1 MVLLNDFKKECIAYQ
16 SDIIVQKH
24 LIEGESF
31 FFREILNQSEFDFK
45 KDISTILN
53 AHLREVVIVGSGKL
67 GFSIKPEKGTG
78 LYMFKDF
85 DFNYNRDN
93 KNEKS
98 DLDIA
103 IISSE
108 LFDREFKNLYY
119 HTSYYSESFLSI
131 WKDRN
136 ALAKYVL
143 KGRLATRFFP
153 SDFRLSKEL
162 KDVQSKYQKLYGRI
176 INFEIYKSWFYFET
190 YHEENIKNIQIN
202 LISH

>member
-1 MVLLNDFKKECIAYQ
+1 M
-16 SDIIVQKH
+16 
-24 LIEGESF
+24 
-31 FFREILNQSEFDFK
+31 
-45 KDISTILN
+45 N
-53 AHLREVVIVGSGKL
+53 AHIREVIIVGSGKL
-67 GFSIKPEKGTG
+67 GFSIKPERDTV

-108 LFDREFKNLYY
+108 LFDREFKNLYHY
-119 HTSYYSESFLSI
+119 TEGYSSSI

-136 ALAKYVL
+136 NLAKYVL
-143 KGRLATRFFP
+143 KGRLVTRFFP
-153 SDFRLSKEL
+153 DDFKLSKEL
-162 KDVQSKYQKLYGRI
+162 KDVQSRYEKLYGRI

-190 YHEENIKNIQIN
+190 YHETNIKNIQVN